1 MALRIEARTFRLVE
15 RALALAG
22 LLRRV
27 ARDTWSLAKLEA
39 ERARASLVSVAILGF
54 AAALLAV
61 TAWLLL
67 VFGLVTWIVDRWL
80 DLPSTLLL
88 VALVMIGGVASI
100 VMAIKRQL
108 QNLKFTATRR
118 QLEALRHGD

>member
-1 MALRIEARTFRLVE
+1 MALRTEARIFRLVE

-27 ARDTWSLAKLEA
+27 VRDTWSLAKLEA
-39 ERARASLVSVAILGF
+39 ESARTSLVSVAILGF

-61 TAWLLL
+61 TAWSLL
-67 VFGLVTWIVDRWL
+67 VFGLVTWIADRWL
-80 DLPSTLLL
+80 DLPLTLLL
-88 VALVMIGGVASI
+88 VALVMIGGVVSI
-100 VMAIKRQL
+100 AMAIKRQV